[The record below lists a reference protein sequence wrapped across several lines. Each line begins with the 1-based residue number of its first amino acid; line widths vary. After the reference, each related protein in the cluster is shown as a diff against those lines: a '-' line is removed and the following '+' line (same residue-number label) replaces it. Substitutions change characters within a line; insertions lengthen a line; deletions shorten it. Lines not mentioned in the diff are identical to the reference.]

1 MQNLLASLINSI
13 EAIISLLVLLFLF
26 LGIFALLGTQVFG
39 GKMPIRKSRMGMG
52 ISKLHSKPRSN
63 FDSFSSALFTVFQV
77 AVSLSPI
84 SYIPSLLHSW
94 VKQNFHPAVLPL
106 VKIMVFESFSSS
118 KYHMVLKPNFSW

>member
-94 VKQNFHPAVLPL
+94 VKNFNPPVLPL
-106 VKIMVFESFSSS
+106 VKIMVFESFLSS